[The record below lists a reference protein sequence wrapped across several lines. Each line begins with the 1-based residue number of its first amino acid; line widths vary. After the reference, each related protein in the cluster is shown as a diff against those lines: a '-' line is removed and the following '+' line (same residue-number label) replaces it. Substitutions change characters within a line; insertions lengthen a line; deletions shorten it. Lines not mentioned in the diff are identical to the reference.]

1 MRVPV
6 TDLTRSLRLAA
17 FAFAASLTLVNA
29 PARAQAVVLEVFK
42 SDVEEMSS
50 FEPTGVAVELQ
61 AKPFANLGKIAFALG
76 VRASFDDGES
86 MWLGAGVLAEAP
98 IGSGPWLIEGSI
110 MPGYYDP
117 GSSDFDLG
125 SDLEIH
131 SSLGVGY
138 DFSARNRISLQ
149 LSHLSNAGTAERN
162 PGRNAL
168 ALRFRHGF

>member
-1 MRVPV
+1 MRMCVP
-6 TDLTRSLRLAA
+6 DQIRPFR
-17 FAFAASLTLVNA
+17 FAAPIVAAGLTLGSA
-29 PARAQAVVLEVFK
+29 PAQAQAVVLEIFK
-42 SDVEEMSS
+42 SDFEEMAS
-50 FEPTGVAVELQ
+50 FEPTGFALELQ
-61 AKPFANLGKIAFALG
+61 AKPFANLGRIAFSLAA
-76 VRASFDDGES
+76 RASFDDGES

-98 IGSGPWLIEGSI
+98 LGSGSWLIEGSV

-138 DFSARNRISLQ
+138 ELSAHNRVSLQ